1 VNQAQS
7 LGYAVRYRRRQLYM
21 AYDFDLFV
29 IGAGSGGVRA
39 ARFAAGYGARV
50 AVAESRYLGGTC
62 VNVGCV
68 PKKLLVYGAHYAEDL
83 DQAQG
88 YGWTIDGAT
97 FDWKTLIANKDREI
111 ERLNGIYRNL
121 LIDSGVTLMQAHA
134 RLVDP
139 HTVEVEGR
147 QYTAEHILIATGGW
161 PFVPEIPGREHAIT
175 SNEAFYLDELPRR
188 VLVVGGGYIA
198 VEFASIFRG
207 CGADT
212 KLLYRGELFL
222 RGFDGSLR
230 DHLKDELIKKDIDL
244 QFNTDIARIDKQ
256 PDGSLLA
263 VLKDGRTLEA
273 DCILYATGRRPMLD
287 GLGLENLDVKLD
299 DRGFIAVDDQYRTST
314 PSILA
319 IGDVIGRIQLTPVAL
334 AEGMAVA
341 RRLFKPEEYRPV
353 DYNTIATAVFSL
365 PNMATVGLTE
375 EEARKQGHKVVL
387 FESRFRPMKLTM
399 TGGLERSLMKLV
411 VDAETDKVLGC
422 HMAGPDA
429 GEIMQGM
436 AVALKAGATK
446 RIFDDTVGIHP
457 TAAEEFVTM
466 RTPTGI

>member
-1 VNQAQS
+1 MLCDLQ
-7 LGYAVRYRRRQLYM
+7 GRQQFM

-68 PKKLLVYGAHYAEDL
+68 PKKLLVYGAHYAEDIHE
-83 DQAQG
+83 AEG
-88 YGWTIDGAT
+88 YGWTIDGAR
-97 FDWKTLIANKDREI
+97 FDWASLIANKDREI
-111 ERLNGIYRNL
+111 QRLNGIYKNL
-121 LIDSGVTLMQAHA
+121 LTDSGVTLLQAHA
-134 RLVDP
+134 RLVDA
-139 HTVEVEGR
+139 HTVEVDGKH
-147 QYTAEHILIATGGW
+147 YSAEHILIATGGW

-175 SNEAFYLDELPRR
+175 SNEAFYLDALPRR

-198 VEFASIFRG
+198 VEFASIFHG

-222 RGFDGSLR
+222 RGFDGALR
-230 DHLKDELIKKDIDL
+230 DHLKDELIKKGLDL
-244 QFNTDIARIDKQ
+244 QFNADIARIEKQ
-256 PDGSLLA
+256 ADGTLLA
-263 VLKDGRTLEA
+263 TLEDGRTLEA
-273 DCILYATGRRPMLD
+273 DCIFYATGRRPMLD
-287 GLGLENLDVKLD
+287 GLGLENVDVALDK
-299 DRGFIAVDDQYRTST
+299 RGFVAIDEQFRTST

-341 RRLFKPEEYRPV
+341 RQLFKPEEYRPV
-353 DYNTIATAVFSL
+353 DYHNIATAVFSL

-375 EEARKQGHKVVL
+375 EQAREQGHKVVL
-387 FESRFRPMKLTM
+387 FESRFRPMKQTM
-399 TGGLERSLMKLV
+399 TDSLERSLMKLV
-411 VDAETDKVLGC
+411 VDADTDKVLGC
-422 HMAGPDA
+422 HMAGPEA
-429 GEIMQGM
+429 GEIIQGL

>member
-1 VNQAQS
+1 
-7 LGYAVRYRRRQLYM
+7 M

-68 PKKLLVYGAHYAEDL
+68 PKKLLVYGAHYAEDIHE
-83 DQAQG
+83 AKG
-88 YGWTIDGAT
+88 YGWTIDGAR
-97 FDWKTLIANKDREI
+97 FDWASLIANKDREI
-111 ERLNGIYRNL
+111 QRLNGIYKNL
-121 LIDSGVTLMQAHA
+121 LTDSGVTLLQAHA

-139 HTVEVEGR
+139 HTVEVDGKH
-147 QYTAEHILIATGGW
+147 YSAEHILIATGGW
-161 PFVPEIPGREHAIT
+161 PFVPDIPGREHAIT

-198 VEFASIFRG
+198 VEFASIFHG

-212 KLLYRGELFL
+212 KLLYRGDLFL

-230 DHLKDELIKKDIDL
+230 DHLKDELIKKGLDL
-244 QFNTDIARIDKQ
+244 QFNADITRIDRQ
-256 PDGSLLA
+256 ADGTLLA
-263 VLKDGRTLEA
+263 TLEDGRTLEA
-273 DCILYATGRRPMLD
+273 DCIFYATGRRPMLD
-287 GLGLENLDVKLD
+287 GLGLENVDVALDK
-299 DRGFIAVDDQYRTST
+299 RGFIAIDDQFRTTT

-341 RRLFKPEEYRPV
+341 RQLFRPDEYRPV
-353 DYNTIATAVFSL
+353 EYHNIATAVFSL

-375 EEARKQGHKVVL
+375 EQAREKGHKVVL
-387 FESRFRPMKLTM
+387 FESRFRPMKQTM
-399 TGGLERSLMKLV
+399 TDSLERSLMKLV
-411 VDAETDKVLGC
+411 VDADTDKVLGC
-422 HMAGPDA
+422 HMAGPEA
-429 GEIMQGM
+429 GEIIQGL

-466 RTPTGI
+466 RTQTGI